1 MRWKG
6 RQESSNIED
15 RRGRS
20 GGGGGGVRLPV
31 GKLGLGA
38 TVVVLLIGWATGT
51 DVSQLL
57 GLVGGEQT
65 RAASDAPPQSGPPT
79 DDAARFIAVVL
90 ADTEVTWTELFA
102 QRGQTYQKPK
112 LVLFDDAVD
121 SACGYASAAVGPFY
135 CPGDRKVYLDLTF
148 FNELSRRLGAPG
160 DFAQAYV
167 VGHEVGHHLQT
178 LLGTSEKVHRM
189 RAQASEAQGNQ
200 LSVRQELQADCYAG
214 VWGHHASK
222 QRQLLEAGD
231 LEEALTAAAA
241 IGDDQLQ
248 KQAGGAVRPESW
260 THGSSAQR
268 VAWFKTGMQTGK
280 LEACDT
286 FTQTTP

>member
-1 MRWKG
+1 MRWQG

-15 RRGRS
+15 RRGQSAGR
-20 GGGGGGVRLPV
+20 GGFGLPA

-38 TVVVLLIGWATGT
+38 TVVVLLIGWATGA

-57 GLVGGEQT
+57 GLLGGAQDPV
-65 RAASDAPPQSGPPT
+65 AADTPARKGPPT
-79 DDAARFIAVVL
+79 DDAARFISVVL
-90 ADTEVTWTELFA
+90 ADTEATWTELFA

-112 LVLFDDAVD
+112 LVLFDDVVN
-121 SACGYASAAVGPFY
+121 SACGQASAAVGPFY

-148 FNELSRRLGAPG
+148 FNELARRLGAPG

-167 VGHEVGHHLQT
+167 VGHEVGHHIQT
-178 LLGTSEKVHRM
+178 LLGLSEKVHRM
-189 RAQASEAQGNQ
+189 RSRASEAEANQ

-214 VWGHHASK
+214 VWGHHANQ

-231 LEEALTAAAA
+231 IEEALTAAAA

-248 KQAGGAVRPESW
+248 KHAGGAVRPESW

-268 VAWFKTGMQTGK
+268 VHWFKTGMQRGT
-280 LEACDT
+280 LDACDT
-286 FTQTTP
+286 FESGAL

>member
-20 GGGGGGVRLPV
+20 GGGGGGLRLPA
-31 GKLGLGA
+31 GKLGLGV

-65 RAASDAPPQSGPPT
+65 RVASDAPPQSGPPT

>member
-1 MRWKG
+1 MRWQG

-15 RRGRS
+15 RRGQAAGRR
-20 GGGGGGVRLPV
+20 GLGLPA

-57 GLVGGEQT
+57 GLLGGGADPM
-65 RAASDAPPQSGPPT
+65 AADAPARKGPPT
-79 DDAARFIAVVL
+79 DDAARFISVVL
-90 ADTEVTWTELFA
+90 ADTEATWTDLFA
-102 QRGQTYQKPK
+102 ERGQTYQKPK
-112 LVLFDDAVD
+112 LVLFDDVVN
-121 SACGYASAAVGPFY
+121 SACGQASAAVGPFY

-148 FNELSRRLGAPG
+148 FNELARRLGAPG

-167 VGHEVGHHLQT
+167 VGHEVGHHIQT
-178 LLGTSEKVHRM
+178 LLGLSEKVHRM
-189 RAQASEAQGNQ
+189 RAGVSEAEGNQ

-214 VWGHHASK
+214 VWGHHANQ
-222 QRQLLEAGD
+222 QRQLLETGD
-231 LEEALTAAAA
+231 IEEALTAAAA

-268 VAWFKTGMQTGK
+268 VHWFKTGMQRGT
-280 LEACDT
+280 LDACDT
-286 FTQTTP
+286 FAAAAL